1 MGKQF
6 KNREEAGKLL
16 AKKLSSYV
24 DKSIIILGIPR
35 GGIPV
40 AAEIAKA
47 LHCKIDVLLC
57 KKIGHPGQK
66 EYAIGAVSL
75 TDSYLIPHENVD
87 HTYIHSEIKAVRQ
100 RLEEMKHLYSLKD
113 QIVFNK
119 NTVII
124 VDDGMATGRTMM
136 AALRLIRKSNPKK
149 IILAVPVASNSSV
162 RLVRPETDELIVLHE
177 PDWFTGVGAFY
188 EEFEAVSDDEVIGI
202 LKKTN
207 EAFIQYQH

>member
-1 MGKQF
+1 MGKRF
-6 KNREEAGKLL
+6 KNREEAGKQL

-24 DKSIIILGIPR
+24 DQFITLLGIPR

-66 EYAIGAVSL
+66 EYAIGALSL
-75 TDSYLIPHENVD
+75 TDSYLIPHEYVEQS
-87 HTYIHSEIKAVRQ
+87 YILSEVKAVRQ
-100 RLEEMKHLYSLKD
+100 RLEEMKNLYSLAEQKS
-113 QIVFNK
+113 FNK
-119 NTVII
+119 QTVIV

-136 AALRLIRKSNPKK
+136 AAIRLIRKSKPEK
-149 IILAVPVASNSSV
+149 IILAVPVASASSV
-162 RLVRPETDELIVLHE
+162 ELIRPETDELIVLYE
-177 PDWFTGVGAFY
+177 PEWFSGVGAFY
-188 EEFEAVSDDEVIGI
+188 EEFDSVSDDDVIGI

-207 EAFIQYQH
+207 QAYKKYQA

>member
-1 MGKQF
+1 MGKPF
-6 KNREEAGKLL
+6 INREEAGQLL
-16 AKKLSSYV
+16 AMKLSSYV
-24 DKSIIILGIPR
+24 DEPIIILGIPR

-47 LHCKIDVLLC
+47 LHCRIDVLLC

-75 TDSYLIPHENVD
+75 TDSYLTPHEFVD
-87 HTYIHSEIKAVRQ
+87 QEYILSEIKAVRQ
-100 RLEEMKHLYSLKD
+100 RLEEMKQLYSLDD
-113 QIVFNK
+113 QISFNQK
-119 NTVII
+119 TVMI

-136 AALRLIRKSNPKK
+136 AAIRLIRKSNPQK
-149 IILAVPVASNSSV
+149 IILAVPVASSSSV
-162 RLVRPETDELIVLHE
+162 KLVRPETDELIVLHE

-188 EEFEAVSDDEVIGI
+188 EEFEAVSDNEVIGI

-207 EAFIQYQH
+207 QAFIQHQH